1 MRKIFVVLIAVLMIM
16 SMIFTGCS
24 NDNGSEHN
32 QALDYD
38 LLLQMPRSYVGIV
51 YNVEYE
57 SLAQFKEEMFTT
69 RTFSGAF
76 VMLECVDTA
85 FYVTIRHSG
94 NDVMISGKAVAK
106 CKIAD
111 IGESFNQ
118 FSLEK
123 NSYIGVEQ
131 DYYLYPV
138 SEEDAVAMFE
148 SFGADF
154 TRDSDGT
161 ITGMEISDGDYLL
174 EIRDDVQYELK
185 LYTDVLPMAA
195 EKMYTGAVILCDGKS
210 TVQFLSPVEATD
222 RYDEFTMSQSSLT
235 ISTAIKNELVQ

>member
-1 MRKIFVVLIAVLMIM
+1 MI
-16 SMIFTGCS
+16 
-24 NDNGSEHN
+24 
-32 QALDYD
+32 
-38 LLLQMPRSYVGIV
+38 
-51 YNVEYE
+51 
-57 SLAQFKEEMFTT
+57 
-69 RTFSGAF
+69 
-76 VMLECVDTA
+76 LECVDTA
-85 FYVTIRHSG
+85 FYVTIWHSG
-94 NDVMISGKAVAK
+94 NDVMISGKTVAK

-118 FSLEK
+118 FSLDK

-174 EIRDDVQYELK
+174 EIRDDVQYALK

-195 EKMYTGAVILCDGKS
+195 GKMYTGAVILCDGKS
-210 TVQFLSPVEATD
+210 TVRFLSPVEATD
-222 RYDEFTMSQSSLT
+222 RCDEFTMSQSSLT
-235 ISTAIKNELVQ
+235 ISAAIKNELVQ